1 MLPKKRKFDLSKFE
15 LDRDEG
21 RVVSGGDNA
30 VSAPVVTTVQTLVPG
45 LPHPSSALL
54 TPLPNTSRHS
64 SSFLPPETVHD
75 AFAGSYRQHESRG
88 DSVVDL
94 SRKPGSS
101 VTIAQF
107 SAFSRPSPAA
117 AAAVSHSP
125 QRFRSSNF
133 TDPAQSFKQQQST
146 TSATAAQQHGNNSHP
161 GLESSS
167 SSSKHKSS
175 SISSTVSSL
184 TR

>member
-117 AAAVSHSP
+117 AVSHSP